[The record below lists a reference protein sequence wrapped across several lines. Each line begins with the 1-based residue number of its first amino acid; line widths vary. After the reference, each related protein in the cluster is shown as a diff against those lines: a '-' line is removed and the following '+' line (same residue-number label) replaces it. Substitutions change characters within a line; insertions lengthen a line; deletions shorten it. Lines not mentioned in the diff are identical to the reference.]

1 MSSGMIDLRLKR
13 FASPDQTVE
22 LPLLRAQ
29 IVELG
34 DFTVGYVVHEP
45 GWSWSEHV
53 RPVVGGEWCQARHVG
68 VLLSGRTGVR
78 FEDGRSY
85 EIAPLEVV
93 DIPPGHDGWVVG
105 DEPAVMI
112 EWSGMHTFVGPA
124 LSTGG
129 ALATLLFT
137 DLVDSTLTAAK
148 LGDRSWRELLSG
160 HFAAARSALDRF
172 GGREIQTTG
181 DGILATFDGP
191 ANALRAAEAIRDAAI
206 HDGLRVRA
214 GVHVGEVQFAG
225 GDVRG
230 VAVHEAARIM
240 AMAAADEIL
249 VSEATRALAQPSGFA
264 FDDRGLQRLKG
275 LDGERHLYAYL
286 ADRDDGRSRPGRGSA
301 D

>member
-1 MSSGMIDLRLKR
+1 MIDLRLKR
-13 FASPDQTVE
+13 FASPDQTIE
-22 LPLLRAQ
+22 LPLLRAE

-34 DFTVGYVVHEP
+34 DFTVGYVVHQP

-53 RPVVGGEWCQARHVG
+53 RPTVGGEWCQARHVG

-85 EIAPLEVV
+85 EIAPREVV

-105 DEPAVMI
+105 DEPAIMI
-112 EWSGMHTFVGPA
+112 EWAGLHTFVGPA
-124 LSTGG
+124 LSTGAG
-129 ALATLLFT
+129 LATLLFT
-137 DLVDSTLTAAK
+137 DLVDSTATAAK

-160 HFAAARSALDRF
+160 HFATARSALDRF
-172 GGREIQTTG
+172 GGREIHTTG
-181 DGILATFDGP
+181 DGILATFDSP
-191 ANALRAAEAIRDAAI
+191 ANALRAAEAIRDAATR
-206 HDGLRVRA
+206 HGLRVRA

-230 VAVHEAARIM
+230 VAVHEAARII
-240 AMAAADEIL
+240 AKAAAGEIL

-264 FDDRGLQRLKG
+264 FEDRGLQRLKG
-275 LDGERHLYAYL
+275 LEGERHLYAYL
-286 ADRDDGRSRPGRGSA
+286 ADGGHGRSRPRRGSA